1 MYMYNIHGNNINS
14 SNCSQNIKFNNKFK
28 FNNNPTCSSDLFLC
42 PTNYIFKS
50 WLEHCC

>member
-28 FNNNPTCSSDLFLC
+28 FNNNLTCSSD
-42 PTNYIFKS
+42 PGDVIGKGDGIS
-50 WLEHCC
+50 K